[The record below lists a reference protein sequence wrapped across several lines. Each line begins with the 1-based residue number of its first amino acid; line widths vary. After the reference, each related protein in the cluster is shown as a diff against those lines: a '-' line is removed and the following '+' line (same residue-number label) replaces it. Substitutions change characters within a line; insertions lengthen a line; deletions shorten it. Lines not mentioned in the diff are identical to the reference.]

1 MTAPSLQSTA
11 EELSR
16 IRAELNRLAQREAEL
31 QRLMA
36 GDMAIPQAPRPGWP
50 IRREV
55 ALH

>member
-36 GDMAIPQAPRPGWP
+36 GDMAISQASRPGWP

>member
-31 QRLMA
+31 KRLMA